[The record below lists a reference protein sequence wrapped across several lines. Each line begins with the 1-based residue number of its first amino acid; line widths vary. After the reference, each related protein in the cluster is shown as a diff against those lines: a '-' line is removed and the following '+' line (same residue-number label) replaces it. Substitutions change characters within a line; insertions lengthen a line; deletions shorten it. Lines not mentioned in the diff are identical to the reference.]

1 MEARNRYNFSF
12 ITLIAFLLLTP
23 GRSFSQTDQ
32 KSQSDTTETPYA
44 KGLTQGRAKSLVGV
58 VVGLASMVIG
68 LRSRRNSATATNRA
82 RSWPAAGLGLG
93 IVALILS
100 ILHIANTDGGFGTG
114 GGKAGAIVAFVLGL
128 VGAVLSGVA
137 LRQRK

>member
-1 MEARNRYNFSF
+1 MKARNAYIFSV
-12 ITLIAFLLLTP
+12 IVLISFLLIIP
-23 GRSFSQTDQ
+23 VKSFSQADQ
-32 KSQSDTTETPYA
+32 KSETGTTDTPYA

-68 LRSRRNSATATNRA
+68 LRSRRKSATATNRA
-82 RSWPAAGLGLG
+82 LSWPAAGLGLG

-100 ILHIANTDGGFGTG
+100 IIHIANTDGGFGTG

-128 VGAVLSGVA
+128 AGAVLCSVA
-137 LRQRK
+137 LHRRK